1 MTIIERLQKN
11 GIRRLGTS
19 KRGFRYRSLAGRV
32 SREDLARIEAL
43 KIPPAWKDVAIS
55 VSASPAVQ
63 AVGKD
68 AAGRWQYLYHEAHA
82 ARRERR
88 KEERLARFI
97 QVLPKMRRAM
107 ARDLALPGIPEKKVL
122 AGVLKIL
129 GACFLRPGSKV
140 YADQNK
146 SYGLATLRRQ
156 HVSVKGDVVRFDY
169 TGKSGKRQHHEL
181 RDRKIAGMVRELVRY
196 PGEVFKFRRDDGAV
210 RDVTAEHINAYI
222 KEVTGEQ
229 FSAKDFRTWAGTLL
243 CACALARGG
252 PPAGGSKQER
262 KKRIAAAMREV
273 AQHLGNTPA
282 VCRSSYVSPIVLR
295 RFEQGR
301 ILGRHL
307 DDVAALQDGDSRAVE
322 RSERALLDLMK
333 GNR

>member
-1 MTIIERLQKN
+1 MTIIERLQKT
-11 GIRRLGTS
+11 GIRRLGS
-19 KRGFRYRSLAGRV
+19 PKRGFRSRAPTGPA
-32 SREDLARIEAL
+32 SREAVERIQAL
-43 KIPPAWKDVAIS
+43 KIPPAWNQVAIS
-55 VSASPAVQ
+55 PSASSAVQ

-82 ARRERR
+82 ARRERH
-88 KEERLARFI
+88 KEARLARFI
-97 QVLPKMRRAM
+97 RVLPKMRRAM
-107 ARDLALPGIPEKKVL
+107 ARDLALSGIPSKKVL

-146 SYGLATLRRQ
+146 SYGLATLRRN
-156 HVSVKGDVVRFDY
+156 HVSVRGDVVSFDY
-169 TGKSGKRQHHEL
+169 MGKSGKRQQHEL
-181 RDRKIAGMVRELVRY
+181 RDRRIARMVRELIRH
-196 PGEVFKFRRDDGAV
+196 PGEVFKFRTERGELQ
-210 RDVTAEHINAYI
+210 DVTSAHINAYI
-222 KEVTGEQ
+222 KEVTGEP

-252 PPAGGSKQER
+252 PPAGPSKQER

-273 AQHLGNTPA
+273 AGHLGNTPA

-307 DDVAALQDGDSRAVE
+307 EDVAALQDGDTRAVE
-322 RSERALLDLMK
+322 RSERALLELL
-333 GNR
+333 R

>member
-11 GIRRLGTS
+11 GIRRSGS
-19 KRGFRYRSLAGRV
+19 PKRGFRYRSPSGRV
-32 SREDLARIEAL
+32 PREAAERIEAL
-43 KIPPAWKDVAIS
+43 KIPPAWKDVA
-55 VSASPAVQ
+55 VSLAASSAVQ

-97 QVLPKMRRAM
+97 RVLPKMRRAM

-146 SYGLATLRRQ
+146 SYGLATLRRN
-156 HVSVKGDVVRFDY
+156 HVSVSGDAVRFDY
-169 TGKSGKRQHHEL
+169 TGKAGKRQQHEL
-181 RDRKIAGMVRELVRY
+181 RDRKMARMVRELKRY
-196 PGEVFKFRRDDGAV
+196 PGEVFKFRTEQGEL
-210 RDVTAEHINAYI
+210 RDVTAAHINAYI
-222 KEVTGEQ
+222 KSVMGEQ

-252 PPAGGSKQER
+252 PPVGPSKQDR

-273 AQHLGNTPA
+273 AEHLGNTAA

-307 DDVAALQDGDSRAVE
+307 DDVAALQNGDMRAVE
-322 RSERALLDLMK
+322 RSERALLELLQ
-333 GNR
+333 

>member
-11 GIRRLGTS
+11 GIRRLGS
-19 KRGFRYRSLAGRV
+19 PKRGFRYRAPSGRV
-32 SREDLARIEAL
+32 PREAAERIEAL
-43 KIPPAWKDVAIS
+43 KIPPAWKEVAIS
-55 VSASPAVQ
+55 FSTSSAVQ

-82 ARRERR
+82 VRRERR

-97 QVLPKMRRAM
+97 EALPKMRRAM
-107 ARDLALPGIPEKKVL
+107 ARDLALPGIPGRKVL

-146 SYGLATLRRQ
+146 SYGLATLRRN
-156 HVSVKGDVVRFDY
+156 HVSVRGDVVRFDY
-169 TGKSGKRQHHEL
+169 MGKSGKRQQHEL
-181 RDRKIAGMVRELVRY
+181 RDRKIARMVRELMRH
-196 PGEVFKFRRDDGAV
+196 PGEVFKFRTEQGEL
-210 RDVTAEHINAYI
+210 RDVTAAHINAYI
-222 KEVTGEQ
+222 KEVMGEQ

-252 PPAGGSKQER
+252 PPAGRSKHDR
-262 KKRIAAAMREV
+262 KRRIAAAMREV
-273 AQHLGNTPA
+273 AVHLGNTPA

-307 DDVAALQDGDSRAVE
+307 DDVAALQDGNTRAVE
-322 RSERALLDLMK
+322 RSERALLELL
-333 GNR
+333 R